1 MDEKLGIIVRVRY
14 IQDGMIRTCY
24 GEIQK
29 TKIEEIQEETNPF
42 MLIKNDRDATLIE
55 KLSILAIDELGTS
68 SGLYEKIIH
77 ADGKISLYRT

>member
-14 IQDGMIRTCY
+14 IQDGMIRICY

-29 TKIEEIQEETNPF
+29 TKMGEIHEDNNPF
-42 MLIKNDRDATLIE
+42 IMIKNDRDMTLI
-55 KLSILAIDELGTS
+55 KKQSILAIDELGTR